1 MLGAQQDYYVNKLN
15 PSLTSVS
22 EKLVNYQK
30 DFFAKELSKYECSM
44 EESSGKLVQ
53 NNQDFSASMHKHVE
67 NHTERHEKL
76 LEHHHQ
82 TCLTERKDLMEN
94 IQKMIDTFQT
104 NQTNRLIEVIQET
117 KSSNAT
123 VLNIVDAYGADTTNG
138 VEDISTA
145 AKNSLQLRPL
155 AWRVL

>member
-1 MLGAQQDYYVNKLN
+1 
-15 PSLTSVS
+15 
-22 EKLVNYQK
+22 
-30 DFFAKELSKYECSM
+30 M

-145 AKNSLQLRPL
+145 TKKFIAASTSSMESFVTEAELVENIQKGCDTNFNH
-155 AWRVL
+155 VLKEMVR